1 MHSLIEIG
9 QVVLDKKRTFKIF
22 KYYFIKSVLPPLSE
36 EHSPSFEQI
45 EERCIYMNQ
54 KADTDSEG
62 PAERIDLLGQQILE
76 FIGPNITKQD
86 RGPT

>member
-36 EHSPSFEQI
+36 EQSPSFEQI
-45 EERCIYMNQ
+45 EKSCGYMN
-54 KADTDSEG
+54 
-62 PAERIDLLGQQILE
+62 
-76 FIGPNITKQD
+76 
-86 RGPT
+86 

>member
-22 KYYFIKSVLPPLSE
+22 KYYFIKSVLLPLSE

-45 EERCIYMNQ
+45 EEGCSKMNYFVLCTG
-54 KADTDSEG
+54 KTF
-62 PAERIDLLGQQILE
+62 
-76 FIGPNITKQD
+76 FIP
-86 RGPT
+86 